1 MISRAGNLA
10 RASALPAQPGFA
22 AYTCGKWT
30 RSGRHQ
36 VKKLT
41 DKQKSRLW
49 ELQRN
54 RNFQASRRLEGV
66 EMPLVTLTAAE
77 ALARLEELRRHY
89 ER

>member
-1 MISRAGNLA
+1 M
-10 RASALPAQPGFA
+10 
-22 AYTCGKWT
+22 
-30 RSGRHQ
+30 
-36 VKKLT
+36 KKLT

-66 EMPLVTLTAAE
+66 EMPLVTE

>member
-1 MISRAGNLA
+1 M
-10 RASALPAQPGFA
+10 
-22 AYTCGKWT
+22 
-30 RSGRHQ
+30 
-36 VKKLT
+36 KKLT

-66 EMPLVTLTAAE
+66 EVPLVTLTAAE

>member
-1 MISRAGNLA
+1 M
-10 RASALPAQPGFA
+10 
-22 AYTCGKWT
+22 
-30 RSGRHQ
+30 
-36 VKKLT
+36 KKLT

-54 RNFQASRRLEGV
+54 SNFQASRRLEGV

-77 ALARLEELRRHY
+77 ALARLEALRRHY